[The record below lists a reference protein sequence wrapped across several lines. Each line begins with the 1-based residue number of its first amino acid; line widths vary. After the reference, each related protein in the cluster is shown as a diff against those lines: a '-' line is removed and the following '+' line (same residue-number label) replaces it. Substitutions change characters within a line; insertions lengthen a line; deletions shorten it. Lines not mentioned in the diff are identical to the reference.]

1 MEITQKNNPFIN
13 NVNININH
21 PGSISVS
28 KTQKNN
34 DNSKTKQNAKH
45 TFINT
50 DRDTHRC
57 VPRPTHAR
65 DEGHLRTNLQR
76 VEAN

>member
-1 MEITQKNNPFIN
+1 M
-13 NVNININH
+13 
-21 PGSISVS
+21 S